1 MTLVALVALMVL
13 VDLVLLLAVNFCQH
27 LSTFILLLLVRGEGS
42 LVWGPTCQGVLGL
55 VCFHLKY
62 GASLFAMGPL
72 ILILTQPPCE
82 NCIILGSHGTKK
94 AMALTTQYV
103 HNTSKVSEAT
113 HS

>member
-55 VCFHLKY
+55 GF
-62 GASLFAMGPL
+62 SF
-72 ILILTQPPCE
+72 
-82 NCIILGSHGTKK
+82 
-94 AMALTTQYV
+94 
-103 HNTSKVSEAT
+103 
-113 HS
+113 